1 MDPYVSSFL
10 HENDDFL
17 AGLRAYALD
26 NSVPVLR
33 PDSASLLSTLTA
45 LKKPGR
51 ILEAGSAIGYSAI
64 LMAKAA
70 PDAKIET
77 VEIDP
82 DMAGIARSNIEK
94 AGLSG
99 RIRVI
104 LGDASDVFP
113 ALSGN
118 FDMIFLDS
126 AKGQYV
132 RLLDDV
138 VRLLSPGGLLVA
150 DNCIFY
156 GKVFDDPASA
166 PHKHRTIVA
175 NMRSFLERV
184 LCGGEF
190 QGTLL
195 ETGDGMLVAVRREG
209 KNGGKCI
216 E

>member
-1 MDPYVSSFL
+1 
-10 HENDDFL
+10 
-17 AGLRAYALD
+17 
-26 NSVPVLR
+26 
-33 PDSASLLSTLTA
+33 
-45 LKKPGR
+45 
-51 ILEAGSAIGYSAI
+51 
-64 LMAKAA
+64 MAKAA
-70 PDAKIET
+70 PKAKIET

-82 DMAGIARSNIEK
+82 DMAGIARSNIVK
-94 AGLSG
+94 AGLG
-99 RIRVI
+99 DRIRVI

-156 GKVFDDPASA
+156 GKVYDDPASA

-184 LCGGEF
+184 LDGSEF

-195 ETGDGMLVAVRREG
+195 ETGDGMLAAVR
-209 KNGGKCI
+209 I
-216 E
+216 